1 MRGKFTSHFF
11 LLPQN
16 VPLVIS
22 CSMSGWSAAA
32 AHPGGCWAAY
42 RSRARI
48 IAELPTVHPRASE
61 ASWLSCWRRRS
72 ASWLSVKV
80 WGESGCFLGVDFAR
94 ATSEIISHQ
103 GMQCYEE
110 NNL

>member
-1 MRGKFTSHFF
+1 MRGEFISHFF

-22 CSMSGWSAAA
+22 CSIRGWSAVA
-32 AHPGGCWAAY
+32 AHPGGCWATY
-42 RSRARI
+42 RSNARMT
-48 IAELPTVHPRASE
+48 AELPTVQPRASE

-80 WGESGCFLGVDFAR
+80 WGKSGCFLGADFAR
-94 ATSEIISHQ
+94 AISEIISHTSM
-103 GMQCYEE
+103 GCYAE